1 VNRVVRGLA
10 PLGAQRISRDSSSKP
25 TIHAVSAARAKC
37 NLAGGTTAALVAYL
51 DFAPRNR
58 ELAAALARSFVRTLA
73 PETFREVDCSELQ
86 DTFFSWLAPKVE
98 PAGQRARSRKHFRT
112 QSAADLRLLGLLDQ
126 YRASGA
132 LATGTC
138 PLFRA
143 AYSELA

>member
-1 VNRVVRGLA
+1 
-10 PLGAQRISRDSSSKP
+10 LGSQWVSRDSSSQP
-25 TIHAVSAARAKC
+25 TIRAVSAAPAQC
-37 NLAGGTTAALVAYL
+37 TPAGRTVAELVAYL

-58 ELAAALARSFVRTLA
+58 ELAAALARSFVRTLDSK
-73 PETFREVDCSELQ
+73 TFEDVACNELQ
-86 DTFFSWLAPKVE
+86 DNFFTWLAPKVE
-98 PAGQRARSRKHFRT
+98 PEGQRARSRKHFQT

-132 LATGTC
+132 KATGAC